1 MPGHNFGA
9 INCEFPKLSKLPNAA
24 AGDARPKS
32 LTRMNTSVRL
42 GERFRRIFRRCQVV
56 PSIPYPC
63 PYPAFTIYE
72 PCGWHTRPMCAVTWR
87 AERAR
92 GKFSSKS
99 SKVSKPAQIGRILK
113 TPKSRRLQT
122 ARISKSPFEAGEV
135 ARFPKVLKF
144 VGAQNPRGT
153 L

>member
-1 MPGHNFGA
+1 M
-9 INCEFPKLSKLPNAA
+9 
-24 AGDARPKS
+24 
-32 LTRMNTSVRL
+32 
-42 GERFRRIFRRCQVV
+42 V
-56 PSIPYPC
+56 PSIQ
-63 PYPAFTIYE
+63 YPAFTIYE

-122 ARISKSPFEAGEV
+122 ARISKIPFEAGEV
-135 ARFPKVLKF
+135 ARFSQKVLKF

-153 L
+153 LCSWVPPHITSPLLHCWQTICREDGFGSFTHQCS